1 MDWGSLIERARTYF
15 KKYRFVILVLAA
27 GLVLMLLPE
36 TTETAPK
43 EASQEESLQA
53 ESLEESLGHILSSIE
68 GAGKVSVL
76 LTEKQGREVLYQVD
90 EDTVTGEKTQDI
102 RRKTVVTTDTARQET
117 GLIRQV
123 NPPVLQGA
131 VVVCQ
136 GADRPKVKL
145 AIMEAVMRA
154 TGLPSNCICVLKMK

>member
-1 MDWGSLIERARTYF
+1 MDWGSLSERARTYF
-15 KKYRFVILVLAA
+15 KKYRFVLLVLAA

-36 TTETAPK
+36 TTETTPK
-43 EASQEESLQA
+43 ASVEETLQG
-53 ESLEESLGHILSSIE
+53 ESLEESLGRILSSIE

-102 RRKTVVTTDTARQET
+102 RRKTVVTTDTARQEN

-123 NPPVLQGA
+123 NPPVLLGA

-145 AIMEAVMRA
+145 AIIEAVMRA

>member
-1 MDWGSLIERARTYF
+1 MDWGSLSERARTYF
-15 KKYRFVILVLAA
+15 KKYRFVLLVLAA

-36 TTETAPK
+36 TTEPTPK
-43 EASQEESLQA
+43 ASEEETVQG
-53 ESLEESLGHILSSIE
+53 ESLEESLGRILSSIE

-90 EDTVTGEKTQDI
+90 EDTVTGEKTQDM

>member
-1 MDWGSLIERARTYF
+1 MDWGSLSERARTYF
-15 KKYRFVILVLAA
+15 KKYRFVLLVLAA

-36 TTETAPK
+36 TTETTPK
-43 EASQEESLQA
+43 ASEEETLQG
-53 ESLEESLGHILSSIE
+53 ESLEESLGRILSSIE

-90 EDTVTGEKTQDI
+90 EDTVTGEKTQDM
-102 RRKTVVTTDTARQET
+102 RRKTVVTTDTARQEN

-145 AIMEAVMRA
+145 AIIEAVMRA